1 MGRFSVLTSTVLI
14 AVLGVIAYTLVA
26 TRTMERSA
34 AQLAAAQFDFIL
46 SRADE
51 AIERNLHLGLAL
63 GEVNQASAAL
73 ERAMSRSPSIL
84 GADVI
89 SVGGTTLY
97 STDRGALGEPIPDRW
112 RIAIN
117 DTHNETWRAE
127 AFDSVT
133 MGRPV
138 SNDFGQVEGWA
149 ALIIDRDA
157 LSAPLSEAPRTVRMM
172 LPAIILVALGAL
184 VIAAVVI
191 RWSYRRA
198 WIDLKTPPPPPERRD
213 AFDQANLRAVESCAN
228 TNAVLAQVRTE
239 IQRLDAIV

>member
-1 MGRFSVLTSTVLI
+1 MGRFGLLAFTVFI

-51 AIERNLHLGLAL
+51 SIERSLHLGLAL
-63 GEVNQASAAL
+63 DEVNQASAAL

-89 SVGGTTLY
+89 SAGGTTLY
-97 STDRGALGEPIPDRW
+97 STDRGALGETIPNLW
-112 RIAIN
+112 RIAI
-117 DTHNETWRAE
+117 DDRHEDMWRAE

-133 MGRPV
+133 LGRPI

-149 ALIIDRDA
+149 ALIVDRDA
-157 LSAPLSEAPRTVRMM
+157 LSAPLSEAPRTVQMM

-184 VIAAVVI
+184 LAAAGVI
-191 RWSYRRA
+191 RWSYSRN
-198 WIDLKTPPPPPERRD
+198 WTDLRKPPPAPERRD
-213 AFDQANLRAVESCAN
+213 ALDRANISAVESCAK
-228 TNAVLAQVRTE
+228 TEAVLAEARAR
-239 IQRLDAIV
+239 IQRLDALV